1 MNKTFEEL
9 NNRVLI
15 NDTIMTITRI
25 TELLQRTTDCLEIE
39 QAKRKEMESR
49 IDLLQACVIEL
60 KEENVRLKNII
71 NDKL

>member
-1 MNKTFEEL
+1 MNNTFEEL

-15 NDTIMTITRI
+15 NETIMTINRL
-25 TELLQRTTDCLEIE
+25 TEVLQRTTDCLEVE
-39 QAKRKEMESR
+39 VNKRKEMENR